1 MAIAQVIELARGSR
15 EKYDQVIRAAGLI
28 GSQLAPG
35 QLVHFAGPMEG
46 GGWQIVNVW
55 ESQEAADK
63 WEHVLTPARRK
74 AGLPDVV
81 PPTKVFPVHR
91 LAK

>member
-1 MAIAQVIELARGSR
+1 MAIASVIETPGGTR
-15 EKYDQVIRAAGLI
+15 EQYDQVIREVGLT

-35 QLVHFAGPMEG
+35 QLVHFAGPTA
-46 GGWQIVNVW
+46 GGWQVVNVW

-63 WEHVLTPARRK
+63 WMKEKVNPARQK
-74 AGLPDVV
+74 AGMPEPLQP
-81 PPTKVFPVHR
+81 KVFPVHR

>member
-1 MAIAQVIELARGSR
+1 MPIAQVIELPNGSQ
-15 EKYDQVIRAAGLI
+15 EKYDHVIQEAGLSA
-28 GSQLAPG
+28 SQLAPG
-35 QLVHFAGPMEG
+35 QLVHFAGPMDG

-55 ESQEAADK
+55 ETQEASDA
-63 WEHVLTPARRK
+63 WEKVLVPARRK

>member
-1 MAIAQVIELARGSR
+1 MPIAEVIELPRGSR
-15 EKYDQVIRAAGLI
+15 EKYDEVIQEAGLS
-28 GSQLAPG
+28 GAQLAPG
-35 QLVHFAGPMEG
+35 QLVHFAGPLEG

-55 ESQEAADK
+55 ESQAASDE
-63 WEHVLTPARRK
+63 WEKVLVPARRK

-81 PPTKVFPVHR
+81 PPTKVFTVHR

>member
-1 MAIAQVIELARGSR
+1 MAIAQVIELPRGSR
-15 EKYDQVIRAAGLI
+15 EKYDEVIHEAGLS

-55 ESQEAADK
+55 ESQAASDE
-63 WEHVLTPARRK
+63 WEKTLGPARLK
-74 AGLPDVV
+74 AGLPEVI

>member
-1 MAIAQVIELARGSR
+1 MAIAQIIEIPGGSK
-15 EKYDQVIRAAGLI
+15 EKYEEVIREVGLT

-46 GGWQIVNVW
+46 GGWRIVNVW
-55 ESQEAADK
+55 ESQEASDK
-63 WEHVLTPARRK
+63 FEEKLIPARRK

-81 PPTKVFPVHR
+81 PPQKVFPVHR

>member
-1 MAIAQVIELARGSR
+1 MAIAQVIELPRGSR
-15 EKYDQVIRAAGLI
+15 EKYDQVIREAGLI

-63 WEHVLTPARRK
+63 WEHVLIPARRK